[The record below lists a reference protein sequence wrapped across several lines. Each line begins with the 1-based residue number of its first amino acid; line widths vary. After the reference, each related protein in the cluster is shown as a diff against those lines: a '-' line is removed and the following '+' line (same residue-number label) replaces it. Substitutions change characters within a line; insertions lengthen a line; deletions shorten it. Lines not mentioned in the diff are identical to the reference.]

1 MTKNVHNSV
10 NLAYIIVLLAH
21 TVSHMPGKYDAMIN
35 CKKGVS
41 VRFHLVLHLDILAY
55 RQQLGIVYRY

>member
-35 CKKGVS
+35 YKKGVS